1 MMSRREAYNLYSVF
15 VGHLSMSVSKA
26 ELFELFSG
34 CGEVEDVFIGDSGS
48 SQYSYGFVRF
58 REVESVFKAVKTL
71 HRWPLKGV
79 KIVVDVAKD
88 TGDKIKKEGE
98 IKINIDK
105 LSSSSSLSA
114 PLVRDRLYTGTKSSI
129 IQDVVQL
136 GRLKETYASLSV
148 EAKQHTGA
156 FSGHK
161 SLSVTD
167 IETFME
173 DVEQSYG
180 IKSDCYEGKIHSDV
194 TPDSVYQALLNSDDM
209 DPAFGMQRSNQFL
222 SALRVVMGNVAS
234 FLKDHELLSAEAG
247 EMFDLCNREVQ
258 NEEEEEEEKYE
269 EESSSGSSSSHSQRK
284 VYRDSGFESELE
296 TKPREPESP
305 ESELCPVFDNLTS
318 PNQEGPK
325 SSPHL
330 QKEIIQS
337 QSSKCSSSEPES
349 MEDLKQ
355 FDDDTQ
361 KSGER
366 RSDWV
371 LEEPE
376 QKTFKSLGELIPMKQ
391 NSIEKVKEMVNP
403 ELHGVQL
410 RVDSIL
416 KKEKANKPDDV
427 LDIDTPM
434 VKQADIRVEEE
445 NTVSSVSSL
454 SSSTGSSQS
463 TKLQR
468 SNYYRPLSPVAPD
481 LSIISSALHSKPS
494 KPYSGVQCSNNTL
507 VTCRPKSIPIV
518 EPIVDRLPNAI
529 SSPITESFYVD
540 TSPVTSS
547 SPIINPLYENH
558 HVNSAPPINDFV
570 SKTDSSEI
578 SVNQE
583 SRDVQTSTSIR
594 RPVFHKSISDS
605 CVTSL
610 QNYTRSPPNDGS
622 SKTSRNPELEALQ
635 RLDLSELFVSCNGK
649 KQGVDTKQLC
659 LNDMFRSCNG
669 KKWELPVENQLC
681 LHAKIDAPQTHL
693 PKGVSFEECQRNS
706 ETVKLG
712 RGRGLDSLRKTLK

>member
-1 MMSRREAYNLYSVF
+1 
-15 VGHLSMSVSKA
+15 
-26 ELFELFSG
+26 
-34 CGEVEDVFIGDSGS
+34 
-48 SQYSYGFVRF
+48 
-58 REVESVFKAVKTL
+58 
-71 HRWPLKGV
+71 
-79 KIVVDVAKD
+79 
-88 TGDKIKKEGE
+88 
-98 IKINIDK
+98 
-105 LSSSSSLSA
+105 
-114 PLVRDRLYTGTKSSI
+114 
-129 IQDVVQL
+129 
-136 GRLKETYASLSV
+136 
-148 EAKQHTGA
+148 
-156 FSGHK
+156 
-161 SLSVTD
+161 
-167 IETFME
+167 
-173 DVEQSYG
+173 
-180 IKSDCYEGKIHSDV
+180 
-194 TPDSVYQALLNSDDM
+194 M

-247 EMFDLCNREVQ
+247 EMFDLCNREEQ

-284 VYRDSGFESELE
+284 AYRDSGFESELE

-305 ESELCPVFDNLTS
+305 ESELCPVFENLTS

-355 FDDDTQ
+355 FEDDTQ

-366 RSDWV
+366 RTDWV

-403 ELHGVQL
+403 ELHGVQF

-416 KKEKANKPDDV
+416 KKEKANKPDDI

-434 VKQADIRVEEE
+434 GKQEDIRVEEE

-518 EPIVDRLPNAI
+518 EPIVNRLPIAI

-547 SPIINPLYENH
+547 SPIIIPLYEDESSTSVLLNEKHELSLPNVPNH

-578 SVNQE
+578 SVDQE

-610 QNYTRSPPNDGS
+610 QNYTMSSPNDGS
-622 SKTSRNPELEALQ
+622 SKTSRNPELEAFQ

-659 LNDMFRSCNG
+659 LNEMFRSCNG
-669 KKWELPVENQLC
+669 KKWELPVENQQLC
-681 LHAKIDAPQTHL
+681 HHAKIDAPQKHL

-706 ETVKLG
+706 ETG
-712 RGRGLDSLRKTLK
+712 RGFLCISTY